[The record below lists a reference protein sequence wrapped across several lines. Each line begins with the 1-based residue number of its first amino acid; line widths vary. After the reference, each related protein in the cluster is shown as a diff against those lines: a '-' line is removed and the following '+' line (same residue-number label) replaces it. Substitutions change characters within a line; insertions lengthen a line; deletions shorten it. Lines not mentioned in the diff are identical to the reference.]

1 MVRVIA
7 VMLGLPIALPAIA
20 GEMTATEARQFV
32 VGKQFTYTCFDG
44 TRGMARVHDDGSVE
58 GFIQA
63 RGAGLTRYGTMP
75 VGTLRADGGRVCAS
89 LPRSIMQPC
98 FYLERTNT
106 TRFRGSILGLG
117 FAYCD
122 FTLHSGA
129 RENNRRRMSNC
140 QRLQTNKTSNGR
152 GCQPVPDTSL
162 T

>member
-7 VMLGLPIALPAIA
+7 VMAGLAIALPTMA
-20 GEMTATEARQFV
+20 GEMTVIEARQFV
-32 VGKQFTYTCFDG
+32 VGKQFTYSCFDG

-58 GFIQA
+58 GFIQL
-63 RGAGLTRYGTMP
+63 RGTGLTHYGVMP

-98 FYLERTNT
+98 FYLERSNA
-106 TRFRGSILGLG
+106 TRFRGSIRGLS

-129 RENNRRRMSNC
+129 QDE
-140 QRLQTNKTSNGR
+140 QPAQKQNKQLS
-152 GCQPVPDTSL
+152 VAADK
-162 T
+162 

>member
-7 VMLGLPIALPAIA
+7 VMAWLAIALPAVA

-32 VGKQFTYTCFDG
+32 VGKLFIYTCSDG

-58 GFIQA
+58 GFIQV
-63 RGAGLTRYGTMP
+63 RGTGLTHYGTMP
-75 VGTLRADGGRVCAS
+75 VGTVSADGGRVCAS

-98 FYLERTNT
+98 FYLERTNA

-129 RENNRRRMSNC
+129 QGE
-140 QRLQTNKTSNGR
+140 
-152 GCQPVPDTSL
+152 QPAPSGQL
-162 T
+162 SAK

>member
-1 MVRVIA
+1 MVRVLA
-7 VMLGLPIALPAIA
+7 VMVGLLSIALPAIA

-32 VGKQFTYTCFDG
+32 VGKLFTYTCFDG

-63 RGAGLTRYGTMP
+63 RGIGLTRYGTMP
-75 VGTLRADGGRVCAS
+75 VGTLRADGRRVCAS

-98 FYLERTNT
+98 FYLERTNA

-129 RENNRRRMSNC
+129 QGEQPTQNEQMSAAAD
-140 QRLQTNKTSNGR
+140 K
-152 GCQPVPDTSL
+152 
-162 T
+162 